1 MPLETAHLGFF
12 KITRCGYYK
21 GRSPTPAFGSSL
33 DMLAD
38 LELWARGKQLA
49 QTQTFQRVMN
59 ANGDTLLPVFLYDI
73 KRRGNEWLLV
83 LWNQVPSTNSQVA
96 SVMANGSVGQAQ
108 IHMNNVVA
116 GSIPGF
122 ATYFWFLPDRNVFAN
137 IRFQHAIGGH
147 AALQTYIRSYLDRFS
162 SHVDLDTTTGTSPF
176 DMNINGYRAS
186 PTDPVE
192 NFSPRYKSFV
202 FTKPGEHELLIQQA
216 HRITKVLRRTYLEL
230 QTPEDLDVWQ
240 KLWRKLHQQ
249 QTVTTDTVSL
259 QYEMKSSLSREA
271 VQDIIQ
277 ANDADSSESTWDDIG
292 FQLSGESSPRWLNK
306 SYARD
311 KFDLDIA
318 RQNAELVN
326 LDSLFDALTQRRTAI
341 LSLLD

>member
-1 MPLETAHLGFF
+1 
-12 KITRCGYYK
+12 
-21 GRSPTPAFGSSL
+21 
-33 DMLAD
+33 MLAD

-326 LDSLFDALTQRRTAI
+326 LDSLFDALTKRRTAI